1 MSCFILLLIEM
12 RGIDLRLYSAE
23 FTERLTQLGY
33 EDAGLL
39 ECREVA
45 SLGSLVPI
53 EELRV
58 DPVGPKLQR
67 PVQLSGEDA
76 YGHREVHLLSGEIR
90 VETFGVDPRGGGRG
104 RCQPVQTDVVEHVVA
119 RQNAFGIVIAFGPVS
134 KLFVDPGGLADRRIG
149 QRIA

>member
-45 SLGSLVPI
+45 SLGDLVPI

-58 DPVGPKLQR
+58 DPFGPKLQR

-76 YGHREVHLLSGEIR
+76 YGHREVQLLGREIR
-90 VETFGVDPRGGGRG
+90 VEALGVESSGGGRG
-104 RCQPVQTDVVEHVVA
+104 LRQPVQTDVVEHVFA
-119 RQNAFGIVIAFGPVS
+119 RQNAFRVVIALGPVS
-134 KLFVDPGGLADRRIG
+134 ELFVDPGGLAD
-149 QRIA
+149 